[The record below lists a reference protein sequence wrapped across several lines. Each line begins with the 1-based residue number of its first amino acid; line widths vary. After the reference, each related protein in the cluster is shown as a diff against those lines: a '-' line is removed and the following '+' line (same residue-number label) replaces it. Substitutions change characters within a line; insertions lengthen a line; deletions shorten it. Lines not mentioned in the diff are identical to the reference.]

1 MTGLRRLPIAA
12 LILVCACWSSDEVA
26 RTCEPGGP
34 LEAVVVE
41 RNGGATTSFG
51 YEVYVVPQG
60 QRPYAGTLVAD
71 FYGAV
76 RNESAYGVNAR
87 WAAGHQLQIEYLTAQ
102 VATLRHAETTIAGT
116 SVQVVLRD
124 SVRDPSAPPGGML
137 YNLRGRPYDA
147 PVP

>member
-1 MTGLRRLPIAA
+1 MAGLRRLLIVAP
-12 LILVCACWSSDEVA
+12 ILVSACWSSDEVA
-26 RTCEPGGP
+26 RTSEPAGR
-34 LEAVVVE
+34 LDAVVVE

-51 YEVYVVPQG
+51 YEVYVVPRG

-87 WAAGHQLQIEYLTAQ
+87 WAAGPQLVIEYLTAQ
-102 VATLRHAETTIAGT
+102 MAALRHAETTIAGT

-124 SVRDPSAPPGGML
+124 SVRDSSAPPGGML